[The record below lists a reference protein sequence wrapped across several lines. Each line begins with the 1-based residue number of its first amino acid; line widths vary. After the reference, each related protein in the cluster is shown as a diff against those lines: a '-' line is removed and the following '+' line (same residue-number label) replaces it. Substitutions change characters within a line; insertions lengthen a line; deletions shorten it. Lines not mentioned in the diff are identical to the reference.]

1 MTIIAKI
8 EQQKVIATNVAVRGP
23 SGPIGA
29 TGATGPTGSTGIQG
43 ASGSTG
49 LTGATGS
56 GLTGATGI
64 QGASG
69 ASGPTGATGS
79 GLTGATGIQ
88 GASGASGLTGATGPQ
103 GIQGASGASG
113 IPGYSAVGRIYWLKS
128 QPGSDISGYEELSV
142 DVSPNAEDD
151 MFASSNISTGENLI
165 VAFATNPNEPGLTT
179 LPAGEWE
186 FHLYRY
192 INDSNDFT
200 EMIIRVY
207 LRNSN
212 GDETEIFNT
221 TTGEINDD
229 NVAFQIISYVY
240 NTPLLIEETD
250 RIVVKFFA
258 NSLSYNNVDVHLLH
272 DGSIHA
278 SHIVTPITIG
288 IHGASGSTGPTGATG
303 IQGASGTGATGLD
316 GATGLEGATGSTGIQ
331 GASGSTGLDGATG
344 SQGVQGSTGSTG
356 IQGASGSTGLT
367 GATGPQGI
375 QGATGSTG
383 IQGASGSTG
392 IQGASGSTGVVAP
405 WTRITSTTTLSANS
419 QYIIDTSS
427 GPFSVSLPATPVL
440 GTVVVMTD
448 GGNWNTN
455 NLTVLRNGST
465 INGLAQDLTM
475 NVREVTVF
483 FIYDSA
489 TWQVTGTVG
498 AIGATGP
505 TDILRVDLAADKV
518 LNHTGVTTASAAIS
532 DLTFTLDTPNAVYGF
547 NFIIAYR
554 GSSTA
559 AGIVVGLSAPAST
572 TVTAM
577 ATMESA
583 ADGTSHIYGGNLAP
597 VTGGSALNVDSVR
610 STSVQSVSVDYVCT
624 VTGLINN
631 TASGTFR
638 LLAAT
643 ASAGTTC
650 TLKLGSQGSLWR
662 VS

>member
-69 ASGPTGATGS
+69 
-79 GLTGATGIQ
+79 
-88 GASGASGLTGATGPQ
+88 
-103 GIQGASGASG
+103 
-113 IPGYSAVGRIYWLKS
+113 
-128 QPGSDISGYEELSV
+128 
-142 DVSPNAEDD
+142 
-151 MFASSNISTGENLI
+151 STGL
-165 VAFATNPNEPGLTT
+165 
-179 LPAGEWE
+179 
-186 FHLYRY
+186 
-192 INDSNDFT
+192 
-200 EMIIRVY
+200 
-207 LRNSN
+207 
-212 GDETEIFNT
+212 
-221 TTGEINDD
+221 
-229 NVAFQIISYVY
+229 
-240 NTPLLIEETD
+240 
-250 RIVVKFFA
+250 
-258 NSLSYNNVDVHLLH
+258 
-272 DGSIHA
+272 DGA
-278 SHIVTPITIG
+278 
-288 IHGASGSTGPTGATG
+288 TGPTGATG
-303 IQGASGTGATGLD
+303 IQGASG
-316 GATGLEGATGSTGIQ
+316 S
-331 GASGSTGLDGATG
+331 
-344 SQGVQGSTGSTG
+344 
-356 IQGASGSTGLT
+356 
-367 GATGPQGI
+367 
-375 QGATGSTG
+375 
-383 IQGASGSTG
+383 
-392 IQGASGSTGVVAP
+392 
-405 WTRITSTTTLSANS
+405 
-419 QYIIDTSS
+419 
-427 GPFSVSLPATPVL
+427 
-440 GTVVVMTD
+440 
-448 GGNWNTN
+448 
-455 NLTVLRNGST
+455 
-465 INGLAQDLTM
+465 
-475 NVREVTVF
+475 
-483 FIYDSA
+483 
-489 TWQVTGTVG
+489 
-498 AIGATGP
+498 TGP

-650 TLKLGSQGSLWR
+650 TLQSGSQGSLWR
-662 VS
+662 VA